1 MPKRERII
9 EQVSIWRRGL
19 AFLIDIIIIQ
29 FIVNLSFNKI
39 LEPELGTDKTL
50 VELFNYSL
58 ENYSSLEPK
67 LLLISIVTAFCA
79 LIYFTILEFKLQQT
93 LGKML
98 FNIKVVS
105 ERKTLEYSQVLLRN
119 APKIL
124 FFVNY
129 TSLLFLVDILYYSV
143 KKQRLFDKL
152 ARTSIEKVK

>member
-39 LEPELGTDKTL
+39 LEPQLGTDKNL

-67 LLLISIVTAFCA
+67 LLLISVVTAFCA

-93 LGKML
+93 IGKML

-105 ERKTLEYSQVLLRN
+105 ERKTLDYSQVLLRN

-152 ARTSIEKVK
+152 AKTSIEKVK